1 MKIDNATRRYYRTL
15 RPILLQ
21 ILEEAAEEDRLRM
34 QQGLTLEE
42 VLRRKDRQRTMLD
55 DVVPEIFDEAFKPQE
70 DEKQ

>member
-21 ILEEAAEEDRLRM
+21 ILEEAAAEDRLRVR
-34 QQGLTLEE
+34 QGLTMDEL
-42 VLRRKDRQRTMLD
+42 VRREDRQRTLLE
-55 DVVPEIFDEAFKPQE
+55 DVVPEILDAAFKE